1 MGLRFERSHSPF
13 LLRPVCFICR
23 GRYDLAVSA
32 DSRCKRCR
40 KSPTGRR
47 QRARYY
53 ARPLSVLRNDVVKG
67 GEEIPEGV
75 AEPIG
80 SQRADARSNVHAD
93 DGRLDFFD
101 SAYNGCPPRL
111 RDRIGRGK

>member
-1 MGLRFERSHSPF
+1 MPLAFGHPVRVAIPNSPF
-13 LLRPVCFICR
+13 LLGVPTHDVIVGENITFRINNESRAGR
-23 GRYDLAVSA
+23 GA
-32 DSRCKRCR
+32 
-40 KSPTGRR
+40 
-47 QRARYY
+47 
-53 ARPLSVLRNDVVKG
+53 LSVLRNDVVKG

-111 RDRIGRGK
+111 RDRIGSGK

>member
-40 KSPTGRR
+40 KGATGRR

-53 ARPLSVLRNDVVKG
+53 ARPLSATPSAPRPLLGFLLPLLLRRSG
-67 GEEIPEGV
+67 G
-75 AEPIG
+75 
-80 SQRADARSNVHAD
+80 QRAPLD
-93 DGRLDFFD
+93 RLGTH
-101 SAYNGCPPRL
+101 Y
-111 RDRIGRGK
+111 